1 LLSYEV
7 NTSPFYR
14 ANEAYCQR
22 IEQLFHLLNIVCDGY
37 CNSWGFEL
45 NATYIKNNIITEF
58 RFYKDTVRSQI
69 IEWLDITISPLNKNN
84 RICFEYSKFKRL
96 FMSKELKGII
106 ESPYYFSSNLHIQS
120 SEINDWVSLIK
131 RYDID
136 LIKLSKGN
144 FTISINYRVEEPLK
158 LTSELEPLIKFYI

>member
-1 LLSYEV
+1 MLSYEV

-22 IEQLFHLLNIVCDGY
+22 IEQLFHSLNIVCDGY

>member
-1 LLSYEV
+1 MLSYEV